1 MKLIPYAQRRD
12 SKFTQRFCPAK
23 KNLGGDCMHGY
34 MKSILRVN
42 VSGLHYSRQIKFQ
55 DKAKQLIFW
64 QINYFKYRLFKP
76 SPVSLKISHFTN
88 TYLNSHTFAAQ

>member
-12 SKFTQRFCPAK
+12 SKFTQRFSPAK
-23 KNLGGDCMHGY
+23 KNLGGDCMHGF

-55 DKAKQLIFW
+55 DKAKQLISDELTTLS
-64 QINYFKYRLFKP
+64 IASSNRHLF
-76 SPVSLKISHFTN
+76 LKISHFTN

>member
-12 SKFTQRFCPAK
+12 SKFTQRFSPAK

-76 SPVSLKISHFTN
+76 SPVSLKISH
-88 TYLNSHTFAAQ
+88 LNSRTFAAQ